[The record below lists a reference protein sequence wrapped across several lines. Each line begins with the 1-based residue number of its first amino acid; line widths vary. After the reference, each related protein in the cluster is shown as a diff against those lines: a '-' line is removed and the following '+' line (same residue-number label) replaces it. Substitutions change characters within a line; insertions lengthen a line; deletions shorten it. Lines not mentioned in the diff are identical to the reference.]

1 MNSRNKK
8 HQQIIK
14 SKKIIFAISA
24 NFIGLILLF
33 SGAIS
38 ADAQEGNLNS
48 PEMEVAGVRLND
60 EESGRAFLSKYS
72 PRTGANGQP
81 VYYFYNK
88 YATEVLKL
96 TGFSAKQPQLIV
108 SAEVYAVGKSYQ
120 EQHFQINNITSF
132 ATESGFFVGVRQSA
146 KSLIFGVAEK
156 TDTEKIVKLKG
167 KPDEINKNDKREIL
181 TYNLNELI
189 VTRGTQQIK
198 IPRYVAVYEFNKDK
212 LKKFSIIIEL

>member
-1 MNSRNKK
+1 MKSNNKK
-8 HQQIIK
+8 HQQTTK
-14 SKKIIFAISA
+14 SKKIILAVSA
-24 NFIGLILLF
+24 NFIGLIILF
-33 SGAIS
+33 SGAF
-38 ADAQEGNLNS
+38 AANAQENLSS

-81 VYYFYNK
+81 VYFFYNK

-96 TGFSAKQPQLIV
+96 TGFSAKQPHLIT
-108 SAEVYAVGKSYQ
+108 SAEVYAIGKSYQ
-120 EQHFQINNITSF
+120 EQHYQINNVTSF

-167 KPDEINKNDKREIL
+167 KPDEINKNDKRETLI
-181 TYNLNELI
+181 YKLNA
-189 VTRGTQQIK
+189 TK
-198 IPRYVAVYEFNKDK
+198 NPRYIAVYEFNKDK
-212 LKKFSIIIEL
+212 LKKFSISIRPADEL